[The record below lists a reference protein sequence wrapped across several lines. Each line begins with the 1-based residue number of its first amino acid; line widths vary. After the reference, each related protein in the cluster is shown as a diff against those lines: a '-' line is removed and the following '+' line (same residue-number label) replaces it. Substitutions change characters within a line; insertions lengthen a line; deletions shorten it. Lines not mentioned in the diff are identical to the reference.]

1 MHQPSKEMAK
11 RPRRKPAQS
20 RRGPKPLVPSSAD
33 RQGVMLAVAA
43 GMSLELI
50 ADALEVSRRTLCRTF
65 ARELA
70 IGRAKKML
78 ENIRRLD
85 AAAAAGN
92 VSAMKYFHALMLDRH
107 GPGEN
112 VGEDRWAAVAN
123 QIEAD
128 MDAEANPNLPKNPEF
143 WKSN

>member
-1 MHQPSKEMAK
+1 MAK
-11 RPRRKPAQS
+11 RPRRKPTQS
-20 RRGPKPLVPSSAD
+20 QPGPKPLVPSSAD
-33 RQGVMLAVAA
+33 RQSVMLAVAG

-65 ARELA
+65 SRELA

-78 ENIRRLD
+78 ENIKRLD

-92 VSAMKYFHALMLDRH
+92 VSAMKYFHALMLDRRS
-107 GPGEN
+107 PGEDG
-112 VGEDRWAAVAN
+112 GEDKWAAVAN

-128 MDAEANPNLPKNPEF
+128 MDAEANNPNLPKNSEF
-143 WKSN
+143 WKNN

>member
-1 MHQPSKEMAK
+1 MAK

-50 ADALEVSRRTLCRTF
+50 ADALEVSRRTLCLTF

-78 ENIRRLD
+78 ENIGRLD

-143 WKSN
+143 

>member
-1 MHQPSKEMAK
+1 
-11 RPRRKPAQS
+11 
-20 RRGPKPLVPSSAD
+20 
-33 RQGVMLAVAA
+33 
-43 GMSLELI
+43 MSLELI
-50 ADALEVSRRTLCRTF
+50 ADALEVSRRTLCRSF

-107 GPGEN
+107 GPDED
-112 VGEDRWAAVAN
+112 VGEDKWAAVAN
-123 QIEAD
+123 QIGAD
-128 MDAEANPNLPKNPEF
+128 MDEEANPNLPKNSEF
-143 WKSN
+143 WKNN